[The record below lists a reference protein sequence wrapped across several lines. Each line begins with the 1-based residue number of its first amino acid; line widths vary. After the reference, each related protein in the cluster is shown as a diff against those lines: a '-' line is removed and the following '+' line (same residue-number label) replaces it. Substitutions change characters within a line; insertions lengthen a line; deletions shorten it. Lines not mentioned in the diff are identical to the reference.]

1 MLLSAPLCC
10 LVVPSTQNNDRD
22 KYWQFAKMN
31 HELSKNITLR
41 GMLRFKPSP
50 TGVCVCVGGGGARQ
64 VLKGVG
70 PGGTLKE
77 GE

>member
-1 MLLSAPLCC
+1 MQS
-10 LVVPSTQNNDRD
+10 NDRD

-50 TGVCVCVGGGGARQ
+50 TGAAGCAAWAVCAVCDTTAC
-64 VLKGVG
+64 
-70 PGGTLKE
+70 GTCSVAYRTCD
-77 GE
+77 